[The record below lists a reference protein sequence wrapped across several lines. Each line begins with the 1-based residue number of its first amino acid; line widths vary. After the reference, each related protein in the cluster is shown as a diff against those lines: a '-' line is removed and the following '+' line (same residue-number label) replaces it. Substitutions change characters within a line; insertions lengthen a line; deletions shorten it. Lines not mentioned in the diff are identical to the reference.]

1 MLQKAR
7 QTDSNGAINDGPTL
21 RAPVHTR
28 NDATRRLAALAARR
42 HGALVAGAAM
52 LPLALAGALVPPAAA
67 VGAVVAM
74 VLWSG
79 AWVARQVLLEECVLR
94 DELADI
100 PEVARARAQ
109 LVAPERRRE
118 LARALRRI
126 AGQARASRH
135 DVAPLLV
142 DRVGPVRREL
152 LAVAEEIERV
162 PVLDPRTMA
171 ELAGLVHDG
180 ARSPLLNGAVP
191 ETELDLALRRIRY
204 RLATASRGG
213 DDLRPAA

>member
-1 MLQKAR
+1 M
-7 QTDSNGAINDGPTL
+7 
-21 RAPVHTR
+21 RAPVLTR
-28 NDATRRLAALAARR
+28 IDATRRLAALAASRR
-42 HGALVAGAAM
+42 GAIVAGAAM
-52 LPLALAGALVPPAAA
+52 LPLVLAGALVPPAAA
-67 VGAVVAM
+67 IGAVAAI

-79 AWVARQVLLEECVLR
+79 ARVARQVLLEECVLR
-94 DELADI
+94 DELAEI

-118 LARALRRI
+118 IAGSLRRI
-126 AGQARASRH
+126 AGQGRASRH

-142 DRVGPVRREL
+142 DRVGPVRGEL

-191 ETELDLALRRIRY
+191 ETELDVALRRIRY

>member
-1 MLQKAR
+1 M
-7 QTDSNGAINDGPTL
+7 
-21 RAPVHTR
+21 RAPVHNRT
-28 NDATRRLAALAARR
+28 DATRRLVALAARR
-42 HGALVAGAAM
+42 RGALVAGVAM
-52 LPLALAGALVPPAAA
+52 LPLALAGVLVPPAAA
-67 VGAVVAM
+67 VGVVAAI

-94 DELADI
+94 DDLAEI

-118 LARALRRI
+118 IARSLRRI

-152 LAVAEEIERV
+152 LAVAEEIERA

-180 ARSPLLNGAVP
+180 ARSPLLNCAVP
-191 ETELDLALRRIRY
+191 ESELEVLLRRIRY
-204 RLATASRGG
+204 RLATAGG
-213 DDLRPAA
+213 DDLRSAR

>member
-1 MLQKAR
+1 M
-7 QTDSNGAINDGPTL
+7 

-28 NDATRRLAALAARR
+28 TDATGRLAALAARR
-42 HGALVAGAAM
+42 RGALVAGAAIV
-52 LPLALAGALVPPAAA
+52 PLVLAGVLVPPAAG
-67 VGAVVAM
+67 VGAVAVI
-74 VLWSG
+74 VIWSG
-79 AWVARQVLLEECVLR
+79 TWVARRVLLEECALR
-94 DELADI
+94 DDLADI

-118 LARALRRI
+118 IARSLRGI

-135 DVAPLLV
+135 DVAPLII

-191 ETELDLALRRIRY
+191 ETELDVALRRIRY
-204 RLATASRGG
+204 RLATASGGG
-213 DDLRPAA
+213 DELRPAA

>member
-1 MLQKAR
+1 MLQARR
-7 QTDSNGAINDGPTL
+7 QTDSSGAMTGGADM

-28 NDATRRLAALAARR
+28 TDATRRLAALAARR
-42 HGALVAGAAM
+42 RGALVAGAVM

-67 VGAVVAM
+67 VGVVAAI

-79 AWVARQVLLEECVLR
+79 AWVACQVLLEECVLR
-94 DELADI
+94 DDLAEI

-118 LARALRRI
+118 IARSLRRI

-135 DVAPLLV
+135 DVVPLLV

-152 LAVAEEIERV
+152 LAVAEEIERA

-180 ARSPLLNGAVP
+180 ARSPLLNRAVP
-191 ETELDLALRRIRY
+191 ETELDAALRRIRY
-204 RLATASRGG
+204 RLATASRGE

>member
-1 MLQKAR
+1 M
-7 QTDSNGAINDGPTL
+7 
-21 RAPVHTR
+21 RAPAFTGR
-28 NDATRRLAALAARR
+28 PDATRRLAALAARR
-42 HGALVAGAAM
+42 RGALVAGAAM
-52 LPLALAGALVPPAAA
+52 LPLALAGALVPAAA
-67 VGAVVAM
+67 VVGVVVAI

-79 AWVARQVLLEECVLR
+79 EWVARQMLLEECVLR

-100 PEVARARAQ
+100 PEVAHARAQ

-118 LARALRRI
+118 IARSLRRI

-142 DRVGPVRREL
+142 DRVGPVRGEL

-162 PVLDPRTMA
+162 AVLDPRTMV

-191 ETELDLALRRIRY
+191 ETELDVTLRRIRY

-213 DDLRPAA
+213 DDLRPAG